1 MQFAVL
7 YRKSLVLSFLCD
19 HVSLLIPSSQFIAAT
34 PSPWVAESGFSMS
47 VSLFLFGREVFM
59 CAAS

>member
-47 VSLFLFGREVFM
+47 VSLFLFGR
-59 CAAS
+59 